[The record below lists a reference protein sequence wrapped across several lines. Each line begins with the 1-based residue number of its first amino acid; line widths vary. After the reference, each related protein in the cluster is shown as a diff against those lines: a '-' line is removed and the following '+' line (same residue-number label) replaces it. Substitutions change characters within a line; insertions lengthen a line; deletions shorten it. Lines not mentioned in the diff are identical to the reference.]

1 MAYTP
6 GASSPTL
13 PSPHDLPL
21 GLDDFDATILLEDTL
36 LVEELRPLSA
46 ISTSD
51 DQGEEE
57 LTTNNKTNKPRR
69 ATEVSRRQM
78 YRRMQKRAR
87 EELRRQVVDLNEEL
101 VRLRHSKQADA
112 AQFNDAQTSTFR
124 FWKAVATQ
132 QRHERSLAEEE
143 QRALTVSVDA
153 QATYIRTLA
162 NIARISENDSSAL
175 TGQDQAV
182 NGNKKQRYGV
192 SETELFNAFIQ
203 YLDTNCEHIDE
214 LFQTCRSTPQFEVRK
229 PDGTLEYNQL
239 YITETSPFSLAQ
251 TSRSLQQ
258 FTDYYF
264 RNPGNT
270 CKRCAD
276 VRDPENTCARSYRN
290 AITLMNG
297 VKVSLR
303 NRLVIR
309 RYDEERIFGWKLVSE
324 GEGVHNGF
332 LFDETGWLILKA
344 TELGTGIEMCIR
356 RTPMHFSS
364 AMPRNREWLEQ
375 AMCQLYDKARGDVFA
390 ALQDAL
396 IDDVLENLNVAS
408 TAM

>member
-1 MAYTP
+1 MAYTL

-13 PSPHDLPL
+13 PSPYDLPL
-21 GLDDFDATILLEDTL
+21 GLDGFDATILLEDAL
-36 LVEELRPLSA
+36 LVEELRPLST

-51 DQGEEE
+51 DQDEEE

-69 ATEVSRRQM
+69 ATEANRRQI

-101 VRLRHSKQADA
+101 VRLRHSKGTEV
-112 AQFNDAQTSTFR
+112 AQFNAAQTPTFW

-182 NGNKKQRYGV
+182 NGHKKQRCGV

-214 LFQTCRSTPQFEVRK
+214 LFQTCRPTPRFEVRK

-239 YITETSPFSLAQ
+239 YITETIPFSLAQ
-251 TSRSLQQ
+251 TSRSLKQ
-258 FTDYYF
+258 FTDYHSSSPDY
-264 RNPGNT
+264 
-270 CKRCAD
+270 KRCAD
-276 VRDPENTCARSYRN
+276 VRDPENTSARSYRN
-290 AITLMNG
+290 VITLNDG
-297 VKVSLR
+297 VKVFLR

-309 RYDEERIFGWKLVSE
+309 RYEEGRISAWKLVSE

-332 LFDETGWLILKA
+332 QFDETGWLTLKA

-356 RTPMHFSS
+356 RTPMHFIS
-364 AMPRNREWLEQ
+364 ATPRNRERFER
-375 AMCQLYDKARGDVFA
+375 AMCQLHDKARSCVFA

-396 IDDVLENLNVAS
+396 IDDVLVNLNVAS